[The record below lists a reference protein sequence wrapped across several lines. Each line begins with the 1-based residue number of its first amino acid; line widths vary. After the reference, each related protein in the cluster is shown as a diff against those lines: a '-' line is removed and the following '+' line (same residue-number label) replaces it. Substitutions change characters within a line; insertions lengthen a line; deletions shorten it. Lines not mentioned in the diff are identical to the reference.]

1 MQLLPDLGVQLL
13 PDLGVQLLNVRPG
26 RLAPS
31 CAAARTRLPAVE
43 RELLQ
48 SQVEVA
54 SPPTA
59 GFAEAREVLAGLRAG
74 LAEIGREHGI
84 LVLASG
90 THPLARWS
98 RQAHT
103 EAERYEGLMRDL
115 RMLGR
120 RNVVCGMHVH
130 VEVPRPE
137 AQVDLMNRLL
147 PFTPTLLALSTSS
160 PFWQGRATG
169 LSGYRMSVFGEM
181 PRTGLPDLFESE
193 ADYARY
199 VEVMTKAG
207 AVADAS
213 FLWGTLRPSL
223 KYPTLELRV
232 ADACTRLDDT
242 LGIAALYRCLVRLV
256 DRRPELSRGL
266 TRADRAIT
274 AENLWR
280 AQRDGV
286 RAAVINPSTG
296 EAVPFAAHLDGLLAL
311 VAEDADALV
320 CTAEVEIARGIVTR
334 GTSAD
339 GQARVFDAAPGG
351 RGERARGAQAGGGLA
366 RRNDRFSARAV
377 DVRGSC
383 MMPEAST
390 AAFPRLIGGTGEPD
404 HGADNYRLLRYPS
417 RRGDGRGAP
426 RAGSRPRP

>member
-1 MQLLPDLGVQLL
+1 MDASYRFGIEEEYFLGDATTRGTPRRTVK
-13 PDLGVQLLNVRPG
+13 NFH
-26 RLAPS
+26 
-31 CAAARTRLPAVE
+31 AAAHGRLPAAE

-48 SQVEVA
+48 SQIEVA
-54 SPPTA
+54 SPPSTD
-59 GFAEAREVLAGLRAG
+59 FAEARGVLAGLRAD
-74 LAEIGREHGI
+74 LAAIGREHGV

-137 AQVDLMNRLL
+137 ARVDLMNRLL

-169 LSGYRMSVFGEM
+169 LSGYRLSAFGEM
-181 PRTGLPDLFESE
+181 PRTGLPDLFADE

-199 VEVMTKAG
+199 VATMTRTG
-207 AVADAS
+207 AIKDAS
-213 FLWGTLRPSL
+213 FLWWTLRPSL

-232 ADACTRLDDT
+232 ADACTRLGDT
-242 LGIAALYRCLVRLV
+242 IAIAALYRCLVRLV
-256 DRRPELSRGL
+256 DRRPELNRGL
-266 TRADRAIT
+266 TGGDRAIA

-286 RAAVINPSTG
+286 RAKMIDPTSG
-296 EAVPFAAHLDGLLAL
+296 EAVSFGAHLEELLAL
-311 VAEDADALV
+311 VADDAAALG
-320 CTAEVEIARGIVTR
+320 CHAEVDAARAIATS

-339 GQARVFDAAPGG
+339 EQAKLFAEARQSGLE
-351 RGERARGAQAGGGLA
+351 EREALRPVVDWLA
-366 RRNDRFSARAV
+366 
-377 DVRGSC
+377 
-383 MMPEAST
+383 ETTAS
-390 AAFPRLIGGTGEPD
+390 G
-404 HGADNYRLLRYPS
+404 HG
-417 RRGDGRGAP
+417 
-426 RAGSRPRP
+426 